1 MLELPHLLILIA
13 LELGHSKLLSVQGKP
28 KKKLERKKRRLFIVS
43 SIIVDAIT
51 NFTIGERDW
60 NVKMEMKKFI
70 TFQMLQSEENGRQM
84 IIQGQGENTLQ
95 VNQLSPKKVMYN

>member
-1 MLELPHLLILIA
+1 MLMMKRRLECFKCLVALRNKLLCWGMITQMLELPHLLILIA

-51 NFTIGERDW
+51 NFTIGERD
-60 NVKMEMKKFI
+60 
-70 TFQMLQSEENGRQM
+70 
-84 IIQGQGENTLQ
+84 
-95 VNQLSPKKVMYN
+95 

>member
-1 MLELPHLLILIA
+1 
-13 LELGHSKLLSVQGKP
+13 
-28 KKKLERKKRRLFIVS
+28 
-43 SIIVDAIT
+43 
-51 NFTIGERDW
+51 
-60 NVKMEMKKFI
+60 MEMKKFI